1 MFDAL
6 FNEGTFR
13 FPSHEVSRF
22 SLARVINMDVNIESA
37 RNDEFGFGYKLPFE
51 KVISES
57 AGYDFVQ
64 VMFDWAVKAQLKI
77 DESFFL
83 YRRQWVV
90 SYDQFRKAHKTIA
103 SSLGFDP
110 DRFSGKSSRFGG
122 TCALIYMLVFPIHI
136 FS

>member
-37 RNDEFGFGYKLPFE
+37 RNDEFGYKLPFE

-77 DESFFL
+77 DESFFCIGDNGL
-83 YRRQWVV
+83 
-90 SYDQFRKAHKTIA
+90 FRMINLEKHTR
-103 SSLGFDP
+103 L
-110 DRFSGKSSRFGG
+110 
-122 TCALIYMLVFPIHI
+122 LQVL
-136 FS
+136 